1 MRLSLPGAIF
11 LSTCSTWSTPVFAQ
25 AIADR
30 ASLAPILSRVDSREG
45 GRTLACDVEPVKP
58 SLSFGF
64 RFRAGYIFRVPL
76 TQYIPSSQSVP
87 SKQSVPLKQSSGA
100 RHRWSVL
107 TEITPEGSTQPV
119 DLLDVVRLPAILNNK
134 MLGEAGGG
142 YLLGEGLYRVKW
154 ALLDDLGRVCRKE
167 WRIEVKLSRSES
179 SAKVA
184 MPPNSVAEL
193 SLRGMASVNR
203 QPDAGRP
210 LRLTV
215 LVDAAPLIER
225 RQAKSVLSANDH
237 VFLVSVLSALLER
250 VPTSSVRVVV
260 FNLAQQKE
268 LFRRDGFTLESLDDM
283 SRAMNELKLATVD
296 YRVLKN
302 KTGHVDF
309 VVNLINQE
317 LRAAPPSDAAIFL
330 GPRERFQDKVPADAF
345 DQVHGPT
352 PQFFF
357 LRYRP
362 FPSPFRQSPLRRPDP
377 CDPLEISADSAD
389 SQRGRGRNNPCPIA
403 PGSFTDTTGTFS
415 NDTISLA
422 VKSLK
427 GKAIPIQSPGEFAKA
442 IEQVERLAGVIGP
455 AR

>member
-1 MRLSLPGAIF
+1 MRLWVIGVML
-11 LSTCSTWSTPVFAQ
+11 LSTCWAPVFAQ

-30 ASLAPILSRVDSREG
+30 ASLAPVLSRLDPRG
-45 GRTLACDVEPVKP
+45 GERLLACEVEPVKP

-76 TQYIPSSQSVP
+76 TQY
-87 SKQSVPLKQSSGA
+87 SGA

-119 DLLDVVRLPAILNNK
+119 HLLDNIRLPAILKNK
-134 MLGEAGGG
+134 MLGEADGG
-142 YLLGEGLYRVKW
+142 YLLGEGRYRVKW
-154 ALLDDLGRVCRKE
+154 ILLDDLGRVCRKG
-167 WRIEVKLSRSES
+167 WQIEVKLSRAES

-184 MPPNSVAEL
+184 MLPNSVAEL
-193 SLRGMASVNR
+193 SLRGMASVR
-203 QPDAGRP
+203 RHPDDGRP

-215 LVDAAPLIER
+215 LVDAAPLMQR
-225 RQAKSVLSANDH
+225 RQAKTVLSANDH
-237 VFLVSVLSALLER
+237 VFLINVLSALLER

-260 FNLAQQKE
+260 FNLEQQRE

-283 SRAMNELKLATVD
+283 SRAVNELKLATVD
-296 YRVLKN
+296 YRILQN
-302 KTGHVDF
+302 KTGHVAF

-317 LRAAPPSDAAIFL
+317 LRAAPPSDAVIFL
-330 GPRERFQDKVPADAF
+330 GPRERFQDKVPPDAF
-345 DQVHGPT
+345 DQEHGPA

-362 FPSPFRQSPLRRPDP
+362 FPSPLRQTLLGPSVH
-377 CDPLEISADSAD
+377 CDPLEISGDSGD
-389 SQRGRGRNNPCPIA
+389 KGRSRNNPCPST
-403 PGSFTDTTGTFS
+403 PWSVTDTTGTFS

-422 VKSLK
+422 IKSLK
-427 GKAIPIQSPGEFAKA
+427 GKSIAIQSPGEFAKA
-442 IEQVERLAGVIGP
+442 IEQVERLAGAVSA

>member
-1 MRLSLPGAIF
+1 M
-11 LSTCSTWSTPVFAQ
+11 
-25 AIADR
+25 
-30 ASLAPILSRVDSREG
+30 
-45 GRTLACDVEPVKP
+45 LACDVEPVKP

-76 TQYIPSSQSVP
+76 TQYVALNQP
-87 SKQSVPLKQSSGA
+87 SGA

-119 DLLDVVRLPAILNNK
+119 DLLDILRLPAVLNNK
-134 MLGEAGGG
+134 VLGEAGGG
-142 YLLGEGLYRVKW
+142 YLLGEGHYRVKW
-154 ALLDDLGRVCRKE
+154 MLLDDLGRVCRKD
-167 WRIEVKLSRSES
+167 WRIEVKLSRAES
-179 SAKVA
+179 SARVA

-193 SLRGMASVNR
+193 SLRGMAGVNR
-203 QPDAGRP
+203 HPDAGRP

-225 RQAKSVLSANDH
+225 RLAKTVLSANDH
-237 VFLVSVLSALLER
+237 VFLVNALSALLER

-296 YRVLKN
+296 YRVLQN

-317 LRAAPPSDAAIFL
+317 LRATPPSDAAIFV
-330 GPRERFQDKVPADAF
+330 GPRERFQDKAPPDAF

-362 FPSPFRQSPLRRPDP
+362 FPSPLRQSPFSRPDP
-377 CDPLEISADSAD
+377 CDPLEIGADSGE
-389 SQRGRGRNNPCPIA
+389 SPKGRGRNNPCPVA
-403 PGSFTDTTGTFS
+403 QGSFTDTTGAFS

-427 GKAIPIQSPGEFAKA
+427 GKAIAIQSPGEFAKA
-442 IEQVERLAGVIGP
+442 IEQVERLAGAIGP